1 MAILGSLLK
10 LLTYSFQPSD
20 GHPGFS
26 IKSIDLFVSAIRWPS
41 WVLLKQLTYSFQP
54 SDGHPGAHID
64 FAKRRLQLGE
74 SLYYKLLES
83 IVSDESRRTSKDQK
97 VDLSVS

>member
-1 MAILGSLLK
+1 MAILVLLLK
-10 LLTYSFQPSD
+10 QLTYSFQPSD
-20 GHPGFS
+20 GHPG
-26 IKSIDLFVSAIRWPS
+26 A
-41 WVLLKQLTYSFQP
+41 LLKQLTYSFQP